1 MFTKYRKAELIHI
14 LKENYLNKK
23 NLTIDLRTI
32 AVEDHES
39 DEEYEEDYPVD
50 TGRKLNVLC
59 AFNLRPVSKGYADGY
74 EDVELNDKVY
84 LMVYGK
90 TQNM

>member
-1 MFTKYRKAELIHI
+1 MFTKYRKVELIHI

-59 AFNLRPVSKGYADGY
+59 TFNLRPVSKGYADGY